1 MNRSMLRWLLLS
13 LIAVFAVAGVS
24 AQEGALSLTVT
35 GTYLNNV
42 FDEGAAEIVAFHAP
56 TATLFVTNGN
66 TGTSD
71 LIDASDPANL
81 VLKAQVDVS
90 ELGAPTHV
98 DVFGD
103 IVAATIAADPTQD
116 PGHVAFFTPEGTL
129 ITSVTVGALPDM
141 LIFTPDGNK
150 VLTANEGEPND
161 EYSVDPEGSVSIIDI
176 SGGVEN
182 VTDANVTTVTFSD
195 ITLESL
201 DPMVRV
207 YGPGATPAQDFEPE
221 YIAISP
227 DGATAYVTLQENN
240 AVAVIDIATASVSA
254 IVPLGAKDHNA
265 EGNGLDATKDDGAI
279 DIANWP
285 VMGMFLPD
293 AIVTLPTGDSF
304 VLLTANEGDSR
315 DFDGYSEETDV
326 MSVTL
331 DADAFPNALDIQSE
345 ATIGGLEI
353 TSAQGDTDG
362 DGDVDVLYSFGA
374 RSFSIWSPEGELLW
388 DSGDQIEQI
397 TAAALPDEFN
407 STNDENGSLDDR
419 SDNSGPE
426 PEDIV
431 IGQVGDGTY
440 AFIGLERIG
449 GVVVFDVTDPSAPA
463 FVTYVNN
470 RDFSG
475 DPETGTAGDLAPEG
489 LLFIPAE
496 SSPTGEALLV
506 VANEVSGSVTVFTIS
521 QGM

>member
-1 MNRSMLRWLLLS
+1 
-13 LIAVFAVAGVS
+13 
-24 AQEGALSLTVT
+24 
-35 GTYLNNV
+35 
-42 FDEGAAEIVAFHAP
+42 
-56 TATLFVTNGN
+56 
-66 TGTSD
+66 
-71 LIDASDPANL
+71 
-81 VLKAQVDVS
+81 
-90 ELGAPTHV
+90 
-98 DVFGD
+98 
-103 IVAATIAADPTQD
+103 
-116 PGHVAFFTPEGTL
+116 
-129 ITSVTVGALPDM
+129 
-141 LIFTPDGNK
+141 
-150 VLTANEGEPND
+150 
-161 EYSVDPEGSVSIIDI
+161 
-176 SGGVEN
+176 
-182 VTDANVTTVTFSD
+182 
-195 ITLESL
+195 
-201 DPMVRV
+201 
-207 YGPGATPAQDFEPE
+207 
-221 YIAISP
+221 
-227 DGATAYVTLQENN
+227 
-240 AVAVIDIATASVSA
+240 
-254 IVPLGAKDHNA
+254 
-265 EGNGLDATKDDGAI
+265 
-279 DIANWP
+279 
-285 VMGMFLPD
+285 MGMFLPD